1 MKRIEFKNIDLGS
14 VFKLFGGL
22 SFIVGFII
30 ALFGGGFGGSSFQQ
44 QVQTIPYIG
53 PLLTGFFGS
62 IIFGLFSALVLGL
75 IFTFF
80 AVLYNIF
87 ATILGGIEIDV
98 NEK

>member
-1 MKRIEFKNIDLGS
+1 MKRIEFKNIELGS
-14 VFKLFGGL
+14 VFKLCGGL
-22 SFIVGFII
+22 SFIAGFIV
-30 ALFGGGFGGSSFQQ
+30 ALFGGGFGGSYFKQ

-62 IIFGLFSALVLGL
+62 VMFGLFSALIFGL
-75 IFTFF
+75 LFTFF